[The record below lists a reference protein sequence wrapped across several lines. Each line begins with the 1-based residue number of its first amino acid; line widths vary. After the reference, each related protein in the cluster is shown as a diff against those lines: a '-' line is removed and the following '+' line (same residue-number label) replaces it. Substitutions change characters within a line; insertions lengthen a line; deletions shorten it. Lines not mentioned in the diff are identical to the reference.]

1 MSATKT
7 SLYEQLTESSA
18 AALAVKLGLFQSK
31 STLTC
36 REIGDGNL
44 NYVPSNYVVAVRDR
58 DGEYARKKA
67 SFSEREGG

>member
-44 NYVPSNYVVAVRDR
+44 NYVFHVYDKEN
-58 DGEYARKKA
+58 KKRTDYQTGD
-67 SFSEREGG
+67 SLRESRR